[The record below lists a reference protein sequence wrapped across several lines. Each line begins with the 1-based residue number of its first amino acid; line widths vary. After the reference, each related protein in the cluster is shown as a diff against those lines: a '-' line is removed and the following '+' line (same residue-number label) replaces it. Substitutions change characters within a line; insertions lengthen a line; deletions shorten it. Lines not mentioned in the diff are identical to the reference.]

1 MSNDFSLQN
10 NIYYATLF
18 LEIYKNNIYGGI
30 YNMARKNKNLLL
42 QEQLVKITKD
52 IENTE
57 KSLKDLKKSKREIES
72 QVKQMRL
79 NELDQLIE
87 DNHLSFDQV
96 KSLITEGTINDT
108 KNDASVLLDPLSDEQ
123 AIIVDAKEIES
134 NEIETIAS

>member
-1 MSNDFSLQN
+1 
-10 NIYYATLF
+10 
-18 LEIYKNNIYGGI
+18 
-30 YNMARKNKNLLL
+30 MARKNKNLLL

-57 KSLKDLKKSKREIES
+57 KSLKELKKSKREIES

-123 AIIVDAKEIES
+123 AIIVEAKEIES